1 MSFQEIKDREAT
13 YVMQTYGR
21 FPVCFDHGEGAVLVD
36 VDGKEYVDLTSGI
49 GVNCLGY
56 HNPKVTA
63 AVTEQAN
70 KLMHVSN
77 LYYTEPMIDA
87 AEKLVKATGMS
98 RVFFGN
104 SGAEANEGMIKIARK
119 YSHDKYGEGRSKI
132 VTLVN
137 SFHGRTI
144 TTLKA
149 TGQEH
154 FHHDFF
160 PFTEGFDYAEAN
172 DLEDLKKKAGKDTC
186 GVMMELIQGESG
198 VRPLDADYV
207 KAACEFCRENDIL
220 FMVDEV
226 QTGIGRSGALFSF
239 QKFGVKPD
247 VVSMAKGLGG
257 GLPIGAVMV
266 GEKCAD
272 VLGKGD
278 HGSTFGG
285 SPMSCA
291 AACAVLDEVTKPEFL
306 EEVEK
311 KGEYL
316 KESILAI
323 GSPEITDVRG
333 MGLMLGIVLKN
344 PENRLKIVGELL
356 NQGVMV
362 LTAGEDV
369 IRLLPPLVITR
380 EEMDRAVAVMK
391 KVFGS

>member
-21 FPVCFDHGEGAVLVD
+21 FPVCFDHGDGAVLVD

-77 LYYTEPMIDA
+77 LYYTEPMINA

-119 YSHDKYGEGRSKI
+119 YSHDKYGDGRSKI

-149 TGQEH
+149 TGQDH
-154 FHHDFF
+154 FHQNFF

-198 VRPLDADYV
+198 VRPLNADYV

-239 QKFGVKPD
+239 QKFGVTPD

-291 AACAVLDEVTKPEFL
+291 AASAVLDVVTQPEFL
-306 EEVEK
+306 AEVEK

-316 KESILAI
+316 KDSILSI

-344 PENRLKIVGELL
+344 PENRLKIVEELL

-362 LTAGEDV
+362 LTAGTDV

-380 EEMDRAVAVMK
+380 EEIDRAVAVMK

>member
-1 MSFQEIKDREAT
+1 
-13 YVMQTYGR
+13 
-21 FPVCFDHGEGAVLVD
+21 
-36 VDGKEYVDLTSGI
+36 
-49 GVNCLGY
+49 
-56 HNPKVTA
+56 
-63 AVTEQAN
+63 
-70 KLMHVSN
+70 
-77 LYYTEPMIDA
+77 
-87 AEKLVKATGMS
+87 
-98 RVFFGN
+98 
-104 SGAEANEGMIKIARK
+104 
-119 YSHDKYGEGRSKI
+119 
-132 VTLVN
+132 
-137 SFHGRTI
+137 
-144 TTLKA
+144 
-149 TGQEH
+149 
-154 FHHDFF
+154 
-160 PFTEGFDYAEAN
+160 
-172 DLEDLKKKAGKDTC
+172 
-186 GVMMELIQGESG
+186 MMELIQGESG

-257 GLPIGAVMV
+257 GLPIGAVMA

-306 EEVEK
+306 AEVEK

-391 KVFGS
+391 KVFGL